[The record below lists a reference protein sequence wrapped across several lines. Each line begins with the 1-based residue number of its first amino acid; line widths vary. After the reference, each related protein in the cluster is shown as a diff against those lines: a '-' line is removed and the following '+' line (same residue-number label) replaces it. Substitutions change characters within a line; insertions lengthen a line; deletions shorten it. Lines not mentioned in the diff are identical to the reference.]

1 MADVFS
7 NLSENLKQS
16 LTNLGIT
23 SPTPVQ
29 AEVIPRIIAGEN
41 VLFESETG
49 TGKTFAYLLPLIN
62 KLESIDDH
70 QRVRI
75 IVVAPTFELASQI
88 NSACKSVTTHK
99 SALMIGGAPLKRQI
113 ETLKEKPE
121 IIIGTAARLVE
132 LIHLKKLK
140 VEGLMAA
147 VFDETDRLVKKE
159 SVEDTSNFR
168 NLLPAGTQ
176 IVACTATISKQT
188 KIFFADAKNVVM
200 PPEDVLR
207 KRITHWAI
215 YAENRDKIDT
225 LRKFLAAENP
235 TKALIFTSR
244 ADQVENIY
252 NKLTYKKVVCAALH
266 AKTDKQK
273 RKAAI
278 DRFRSGK
285 EKILITSDL
294 AARGLDI
301 PEISHIIQMD
311 FPADEDFFIHR
322 SGRTARAGKSGINVV
337 IGDEWEMRHFAQLE
351 KKLGITVYPKE
362 IRGGKVQS
370 PVVYEDEDGQT
381 D

>member
-7 NLSENLKQS
+7 NLSENLKQNLS
-16 LTNLGIT
+16 TLGIT

-29 AEVIPRIIAGEN
+29 TEVIPRIMEGEN

-62 KLESIDDH
+62 KLENIDDH

-88 NSACKSVTTHK
+88 NSACKSVTKHK

-121 IIIGTAARLVE
+121 IIIGTAVRLVE

-140 VEGLMAA
+140 IEGLMAA

-159 SVEDTSNFR
+159 SIEDTSNFR

-176 IVACTATISKQT
+176 IIACTATLSRQT

-215 YAENRDKIDT
+215 FAENRDKIDT

-311 FPADEDFFIHR
+311 FPGDEDFFIHR
-322 SGRTARAGKSGINVV
+322 SGRTDRAGKSGINVV

-362 IRGGKVQS
+362 IRGGKVVS
-370 PVVYEDEDGQT
+370 PAADYDENQD
-381 D
+381 

>member
-1 MADVFS
+1 MADVFAE
-7 NLSENLKQS
+7 LSDNIREK
-16 LTNLGIT
+16 LTALAIT

-29 AEVIPRIIAGEN
+29 SEIIPRILGGEN

-49 TGKTFAYLLPLIN
+49 TGKTFAYLLPLLQR
-62 KLESIDDH
+62 LESIEDH
-70 QRVRI
+70 QKVRI
-75 IVVAPTFELASQI
+75 IIVAPTFELASQI
-88 NSACKSVTTHK
+88 NTACKSVTSRKT
-99 SALMIGGAPLKRQI
+99 ALFIGGAPLKRQI

-121 IIIGTAARLVE
+121 IVTGTAARLIE

-140 VEGLMAA
+140 LDGLFAA

-159 SVEDTSNFR
+159 SIEDTSAFR
-168 NLLPAGTQ
+168 NLLPGGTQ
-176 IVACTATISKQT
+176 IIACTATLSRQT

-200 PPEDVLR
+200 PAEDVLR

-244 ADQVENIY
+244 ADQVEIIY
-252 NKLTYKKVVCAALH
+252 NKLTYKKVACAALH
-266 AKTDKQK
+266 AKADRQK

-322 SGRTARAGKSGINVV
+322 SGRTARAGKTGINVV
-337 IGDEWEMRHFAQLE
+337 IGDEWEMRRYAQLE

-362 IRGGKVQS
+362 LRNGKVVS
-370 PVVYEDEDGQT
+370 PCE
-381 D
+381 

>member
-7 NLSENLKQS
+7 NLSENLKHS
-16 LTNLGIT
+16 LTSLGIT

-29 AEVIPRIIAGEN
+29 AEVIPRIMQGEN
-41 VLFESETG
+41 LLFESETG

-62 KLESIDDH
+62 KLETLDDH

-88 NSACKSVTTHK
+88 NSACKSVSSHK

-140 VEGLMAA
+140 IEGLMAA

-168 NLLPAGTQ
+168 NLLQAGTQ
-176 IVACTATISKQT
+176 IIACTATLSKQT
-188 KIFFADAKNVVM
+188 KIFFADAKNIVM

-215 YAENRDKIDT
+215 YAEHRDKIDT

-311 FPADEDFFIHR
+311 FPQDEDFFIHR
-322 SGRTARAGKSGINVV
+322 SGRTARAGKTGINVV

-362 IRGGKVQS
+362 VRDGKVTS
-370 PVVYEDEDGQT
+370 PVIYDNENQD
-381 D
+381 

>member
-1 MADVFS
+1 
-7 NLSENLKQS
+7 
-16 LTNLGIT
+16 
-23 SPTPVQ
+23 
-29 AEVIPRIIAGEN
+29 
-41 VLFESETG
+41 
-49 TGKTFAYLLPLIN
+49 
-62 KLESIDDH
+62 
-70 QRVRI
+70 
-75 IVVAPTFELASQI
+75 
-88 NSACKSVTTHK
+88 
-99 SALMIGGAPLKRQI
+99 
-113 ETLKEKPE
+113 
-121 IIIGTAARLVE
+121 
-132 LIHLKKLK
+132 
-140 VEGLMAA
+140 MAA

-159 SVEDTSNFR
+159 SIEDTSAFR
-168 NLLPAGTQ
+168 NLLPGGTQ
-176 IVACTATISKQT
+176 IIACTATISKQT

-200 PPEDVLR
+200 SAEDVLR

-215 YAENRDKIDT
+215 YAESRDKIDT
-225 LRKFLAAENP
+225 LRKLLAAENP

-252 NKLTYKKVVCAALH
+252 NKLTYKKVQCTALH

-311 FPADEDFFIHR
+311 FPQDEDFFIHR
-322 SGRTARAGKSGINVV
+322 SGRTARAGKTGINVV

-362 IRGGKVQS
+362 IRNGKVVQ
-370 PVVYEDEDGQT
+370 PCE
-381 D
+381 

>member
-16 LTNLGIT
+16 LTSLGIT

-29 AEVIPRIIAGEN
+29 AEVIPRIMQGEN
-41 VLFESETG
+41 LLFESETG

-62 KLESIDDH
+62 KLETLDDH

-88 NSACKSVTTHK
+88 NSACKSVSSHK

-132 LIHLKKLK
+132 IIHLKKLK
-140 VEGLMAA
+140 VEGLIAA

-168 NLLPAGTQ
+168 NLLPARTQ
-176 IVACTATISKQT
+176 IIACTATLSKQT

-252 NKLTYKKVVCAALH
+252 NKLTYKKVVCATLH

-311 FPADEDFFIHR
+311 FPQDEDFFIHR
-322 SGRTARAGKSGINVV
+322 SGRTARAGKNGINVV

-362 IRGGKVQS
+362 VRDGKVTS
-370 PVVYEDEDGQT
+370 PVIYDNENQD
-381 D
+381 

>member
-1 MADVFS
+1 MADVFAQ
-7 NLSENLKQS
+7 LSENLRQS
-16 LTNLGIT
+16 LAALSIST
-23 SPTPVQ
+23 PTPVQ
-29 AEVIPRIIAGEN
+29 AEVIPRIISGEN

-49 TGKTFAYLLPLIN
+49 TGKTFAYLLPLLN
-62 KLESIDDH
+62 KLDSIDDH
-70 QRVRI
+70 QKVRI

-88 NSACKSVTTHK
+88 NTACKSVTKHK
-99 SALMIGGAPLKRQI
+99 SALFIGGAPLKRQI

-121 IIIGTAARLVE
+121 IVVGTPARLVE

-140 VEGLMAA
+140 VDGLFAA

-159 SVEDTSNFR
+159 SIEDTSNFR
-168 NLLPAGTQ
+168 NLLPGGTQ
-176 IVACTATISKQT
+176 IIACTATLSKQT

-200 PPEDVLR
+200 PAEDVLR

-215 YAENRDKIDT
+215 YAETRDKIDT

-252 NKLTYKKVVCAALH
+252 NKLTYKKVACAALH
-266 AKTDKQK
+266 AKADRQK

-301 PEISHIIQMD
+301 PDISHIIQMD
-311 FPADEDFFIHR
+311 FPSDEDFFIHR
-322 SGRTARAGKSGINVV
+322 SGRTARAGKTGINVV

-362 IRGGKVQS
+362 VRGGKVVS
-370 PVVYEDEDGQT
+370 PAIDDDADQ

>member
-16 LTNLGIT
+16 LTSLGIT

-29 AEVIPRIIAGEN
+29 AEVIPRIMQGEN
-41 VLFESETG
+41 LLFESETG

-62 KLESIDDH
+62 KLETLDDH

-88 NSACKSVTTHK
+88 NSACKSVSSHK

-140 VEGLMAA
+140 IEGLMAA

-168 NLLPAGTQ
+168 NLLPARTQ
-176 IVACTATISKQT
+176 IIACTATLSKQT

-311 FPADEDFFIHR
+311 FPQDEDFFIHR
-322 SGRTARAGKSGINVV
+322 SGRTARAGKTGINVV

-362 IRGGKVQS
+362 VRDGKVIS
-370 PVVYEDEDGQT
+370 PVIYDNENQD
-381 D
+381 

>member
-1 MADVFS
+1 
-7 NLSENLKQS
+7 
-16 LTNLGIT
+16 
-23 SPTPVQ
+23 
-29 AEVIPRIIAGEN
+29 
-41 VLFESETG
+41 
-49 TGKTFAYLLPLIN
+49 
-62 KLESIDDH
+62 
-70 QRVRI
+70 
-75 IVVAPTFELASQI
+75 
-88 NSACKSVTTHK
+88 
-99 SALMIGGAPLKRQI
+99 
-113 ETLKEKPE
+113 
-121 IIIGTAARLVE
+121 
-132 LIHLKKLK
+132 
-140 VEGLMAA
+140 
-147 VFDETDRLVKKE
+147 
-159 SVEDTSNFR
+159 
-168 NLLPAGTQ
+168 
-176 IVACTATISKQT
+176 
-188 KIFFADAKNVVM
+188 M

-252 NKLTYKKVVCAALH
+252 NKLTYKKVACAALH

-311 FPADEDFFIHR
+311 FPGDEDFFIHR

-362 IRGGKVQS
+362 IRGGKVIS
-370 PVVYEDEDGQT
+370 PVVDDEGGQAE
-381 D
+381 

>member
-7 NLSENLKQS
+7 NLSENLRQS
-16 LTNLGIT
+16 LTTLGIT

-29 AEVIPRIIAGEN
+29 AEVIPRILEGEN

-88 NSACKSVTTHK
+88 NRACKSVTTHK

-113 ETLKEKPE
+113 ETLKETPE

-159 SVEDTSNFR
+159 SLEDTSNFR

-176 IVACTATISKQT
+176 IIACTATISKQT

-215 YAENRDKIDT
+215 YAEARDKIET

-252 NKLTYKKVVCAALH
+252 NKLTYKKVACAALH

-301 PEISHIIQMD
+301 PQISHIIQMD
-311 FPADEDFFIHR
+311 FPSDEDFFIHR

-362 IRGGKVQS
+362 VRGGKVVS
-370 PVVYEDEDGQT
+370 PVVDDDT
-381 D
+381 DQD

>member
-1 MADVFS
+1 MADIFS
-7 NLSENLKQS
+7 KLSENLQNS
-16 LTNLGIT
+16 LTSLGIT
-23 SPTPVQ
+23 CPTAVQ
-29 AEVIPRIIAGEN
+29 SQVIPHILDGEN

-62 KLESIDDH
+62 KLETLDDH

-88 NSACKSVTTHK
+88 NSACKSVSSHK

-140 VEGLMAA
+140 IEGLMAA

-159 SVEDTSNFR
+159 SLEDTSNFR

-176 IVACTATISKQT
+176 IIACTATISRQT
-188 KIFFADAKNVVM
+188 KIFFADAKNIVL

-215 YAENRDKIDT
+215 YAENRDKIET

-252 NKLTYKKVVCAALH
+252 NKLTYKKVACAALH

-311 FPADEDFFIHR
+311 FPQDEDFFIHR
-322 SGRTARAGKSGINVV
+322 SGRTARAGKTGINVV

-362 IRGGKVQS
+362 IRAGKVVS
-370 PVVYEDEDGQT
+370 PVLDDNADQ

>member
-1 MADVFS
+1 MADVFADLS
-7 NLSENLKQS
+7 DNLRKS
-16 LTNLGIT
+16 LAALSIST
-23 SPTPVQ
+23 PTPVQ
-29 AEVIPRIIAGEN
+29 AEVIPRILSGEN

-62 KLESIDDH
+62 KLETIEDH

-88 NSACKSVTTHK
+88 NSACKSVTNHK

-113 ETLKEKPE
+113 ETFKEKPE

-159 SVEDTSNFR
+159 SVEDTSAFR

-176 IVACTATISKQT
+176 IVACTATISRQT

-215 YAENRDKIDT
+215 YAENRDKIET
-225 LRKFLAAENP
+225 LRKLLAAENP

-252 NKLTYKKVVCAALH
+252 NKLTYKKVQCAALH

-311 FPADEDFFIHR
+311 FPGDEDFFIHR

-362 IRGGKVQS
+362 IRNGKVVQ
-370 PVVYEDEDGQT
+370 PCE
-381 D
+381 

>member
-16 LTNLGIT
+16 LKSLGIT

-29 AEVIPRIIAGEN
+29 AEVIPRIMQGKN
-41 VLFESETG
+41 LLFESETG

-62 KLESIDDH
+62 KLETLDDH

-88 NSACKSVTTHK
+88 NSACKSVSSHK

-140 VEGLMAA
+140 IEGLMAA

-176 IVACTATISKQT
+176 IIACTATLSKQT

-252 NKLTYKKVVCAALH
+252 NKLTYKKVVCTALH

-311 FPADEDFFIHR
+311 FPQDDDFFIHR
-322 SGRTARAGKSGINVV
+322 SGRTARAGKTGINVV

-362 IRGGKVQS
+362 VRDGKVTS
-370 PVVYEDEDGQT
+370 PVIYDNENQD
-381 D
+381 

>member
-7 NLSENLKQS
+7 NLSENLKQNLS
-16 LTNLGIT
+16 TLGIT

-29 AEVIPRIIAGEN
+29 TEIIPRIMEGEN

-62 KLESIDDH
+62 KLENIDDH

-88 NSACKSVTTHK
+88 NSACKSVTKHK

-113 ETLKEKPE
+113 EILKEKPE

-140 VEGLMAA
+140 IEGLMAA

-159 SVEDTSNFR
+159 SIEDTSNFR

-176 IVACTATISKQT
+176 IIACTATLSRQT

-215 YAENRDKIDT
+215 FAENRDKIDT
-225 LRKFLAAENP
+225 LGKFLAAENP

-311 FPADEDFFIHR
+311 FPGDEDFFIHR

-362 IRGGKVQS
+362 IRGGKVVS
-370 PVVYEDEDGQT
+370 PAADYDENQD
-381 D
+381 

>member
-16 LTNLGIT
+16 LTSLGIT

-29 AEVIPRIIAGEN
+29 AEVIPRIMQGEHL
-41 VLFESETG
+41 LFESETG

-62 KLESIDDH
+62 KLETLDDH

-88 NSACKSVTTHK
+88 NSACKSVSSHK

-176 IVACTATISKQT
+176 IIACTATLSKQT

-311 FPADEDFFIHR
+311 FPQDEDFFIHR
-322 SGRTARAGKSGINVV
+322 SGRTARAGKNGINVV

-362 IRGGKVQS
+362 VRDGKVTS
-370 PVVYEDEDGQT
+370 PVIYDNENQD
-381 D
+381 